1 MQDSKLRKAQDR
13 SFLSPLFVDTEFV
26 PNKMRYFTLF
36 NRQVTNV
43 PTVLPYENDSISL
56 KDLEEQVSSIC
67 SPRDNNTS
75 ISLSSSLNLTKHDS
89 VKGLKYRSCKKKL
102 DGEEIEANEDGSV
115 DFDRITSRSSE
126 SESCERFD
134 LCLIMMNKVDEVIHL
149 SFRWKSEE
157 QARQE
162 ILNEV
167 NRSYSADLKLSDLC
181 LNSLIFECRKGQS
194 GETALKFNPKPIK
207 AIKDLIFQTDRL
219 AYIGIEVTTNKFSI
233 GKAKS
238 PEKQVVSAINPASDC
253 FIQFTLPNNTAY
265 KMNFEKVK
273 QFQVRE
279 ILGILGVENPDSR
292 GLVVMNQIFEP
303 TALVYT
309 VGVFFKE
316 GALVNFLSASVAEEG
331 EVLFEEVVKS
341 PALTEAELRR
351 IAEEDFRFKEAS
363 SRRSSVRKAV
373 SPLLLFNSDCQ
384 IHNNKES
391 SFNFLYHVI
400 HRSIRNFFTHYNN
413 FFGSSISNRFIQSL
427 LEQMLQLP
435 IHKGEAYRR
444 LGYELECKKG
454 DVLEFNNFILASK
467 DREVLSMKLPR
478 VSQSR
483 ITQVKIISESGRIVG
498 PNTEF

>member
-167 NRSYSADLKLSDLC
+167 NRSYSADLKLSDLFF
-181 LNSLIFECRKGQS
+181 NSLIFECRKGQS

-207 AIKDLIFQTDRL
+207 AIILDT
-219 AYIGIEVTTNKFSI
+219 
-233 GKAKS
+233 GKAICLFKINS
-238 PEKQVVSAINPASDC
+238 TVYCSDANSTAYQYPLADASIIQLKNGQPAVEVKLDGTVYELKTGKVVSWCPKNSLVRNVLGSLKDKEEPVD
-253 FIQFTLPNNTAY
+253 LPVYA
-265 KMNFEKVK
+265 VD
-273 QFQVRE
+273 VRGDD
-279 ILGILGVENPDSR
+279 IFVNLSR
-292 GLVVMNQIFEP
+292 
-303 TALVYT
+303 
-309 VGVFFKE
+309 
-316 GALVNFLSASVAEEG
+316 
-331 EVLFEEVVKS
+331 
-341 PALTEAELRR
+341 
-351 IAEEDFRFKEAS
+351 
-363 SRRSSVRKAV
+363 
-373 SPLLLFNSDCQ
+373 PL
-384 IHNNKES
+384 
-391 SFNFLYHVI
+391 
-400 HRSIRNFFTHYNN
+400 
-413 FFGSSISNRFIQSL
+413 
-427 LEQMLQLP
+427 
-435 IHKGEAYRR
+435 
-444 LGYELECKKG
+444 
-454 DVLEFNNFILASK
+454 
-467 DREVLSMKLPR
+467 
-478 VSQSR
+478 
-483 ITQVKIISESGRIVG
+483 
-498 PNTEF
+498 